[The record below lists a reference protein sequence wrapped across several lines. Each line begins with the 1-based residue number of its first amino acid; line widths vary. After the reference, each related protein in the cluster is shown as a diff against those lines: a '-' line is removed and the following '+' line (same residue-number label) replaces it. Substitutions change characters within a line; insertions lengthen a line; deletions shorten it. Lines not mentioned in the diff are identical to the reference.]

1 MGRFGNENSPPF
13 AFQWLR
19 LPFGDRPAPDIATNS
34 VRMLAEIS
42 HQSEPIGS
50 NIINNEVYMDD
61 IGHLTATV
69 EGAVRARDEVDA
81 VLARGK
87 FETKVWNSNHPTVD
101 DNPDYTVVDV
111 LGHR

>member
-1 MGRFGNENSPPF
+1 
-13 AFQWLR
+13 
-19 LPFGDRPAPDIATNS
+19 
-34 VRMLAEIS
+34 
-42 HQSEPIGS
+42 
-50 NIINNEVYMDD
+50 MDD